1 MGPWGT
7 AKGSTFPWYRSH
19 ARTALVAASGLFV
32 AVTVAHIFANH
43 TGQAVDIL
51 YALPVALVAMSFGLR
66 GGLIGAA
73 SGFSLFA
80 AVELA
85 YGVGDI
91 DVTGW
96 LARAAG
102 LFLLGILLGHAT
114 DQIESGQRAAMA
126 AQQERLALTLR
137 ARRHAEALEISDSI
151 LQHLAVAKWMVE
163 AGRYDKAIE
172 ILTTTIAT
180 GERMVADV
188 LPERRDG
195 TEPRPLTID
204 SLMQE

>member
-1 MGPWGT
+1 MKLRSAVGE
-7 AKGSTFPWYRSH
+7 STFPWYRSH

-32 AVTVAHIFANH
+32 AVTVAHIFANR

-51 YALPVALVAMSFGLR
+51 YALPVALVAMAFGLR

-80 AVELA
+80 AVELT

-102 LFLLGILLGHAT
+102 LFLLGILLGYAT

-126 AQQERLALTLR
+126 AQRERLALTAR

-151 LQHLAVAKWMVE
+151 LQHLVVAKWMVE
-163 AGRYDKAIE
+163 AGQYDKALE
-172 ILTTTIAT
+172 IMTTTIAT

-188 LPERRDG
+188 LPERRHG
-195 TEPRPLTID
+195 AEPLPPTID
-204 SLMQE
+204 SVMQE

>member
-1 MGPWGT
+1 MKLRGAEG
-7 AKGSTFPWYRSH
+7 GSTFPWYRSH

-32 AVTVAHIFANH
+32 AVAVAHIFANR

-51 YALPVALVAMSFGLR
+51 YALPVALVAMAFGLR

-73 SGFSLFA
+73 SGFLLFA
-80 AVELA
+80 VVELT

-96 LARAAG
+96 LARTAG

-126 AQQERLALTLR
+126 AQRERLALTMR

-151 LQHLAVAKWMVE
+151 LQHLVVAKWMVE
-163 AGRYDKAIE
+163 AGQYDKAIE
-172 ILTTTIAT
+172 IMTTTIAT

-195 TEPRPLTID
+195 TEPRPPTID
-204 SLMQE
+204 SIMQE